1 MRFALAATTLAAIA
15 AVPFAIAVADAR
27 MSGAEFLTSVACV
40 AYADAAGASDLSGV
54 KNDLN
59 WEAHRQPDPVVL
71 EALATARQAAAA
83 ARDGADRPVG
93 CGVNEVEA

>member
-27 MSGAEFLTSVACV
+27 MSDQEFLTSVACV
-40 AYADAAGASDLSGV
+40 AYADAAGDADLAVV

-71 EALATARQAAAA
+71 EALAVARQAAAA
-83 ARDGADRPVG
+83 ARDGADQPGGCAAGEVG
-93 CGVNEVEA
+93 A